1 MVLTYFTLL
10 MPAFSLVSAAY
21 TLTGALV
28 SPTQRSPTIMEV
40 LPSTI
45 RSFGGVLEPR
55 YIFRAKAFDQ

>member
-21 TLTGALV
+21 VLTVILV
-28 SPTQRSPTIMEV
+28 SPTQRSPTIIAFAI
-40 LPSTI
+40 I